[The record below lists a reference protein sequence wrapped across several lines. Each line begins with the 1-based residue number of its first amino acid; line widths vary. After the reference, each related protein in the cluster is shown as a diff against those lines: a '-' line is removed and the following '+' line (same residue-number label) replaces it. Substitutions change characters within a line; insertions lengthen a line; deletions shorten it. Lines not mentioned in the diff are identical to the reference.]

1 MKGYLIEREGYTC
14 YLSKHCVFRNEVKNM
29 MLVVYVD
36 DVIVSGK
43 DEKEVD
49 TFISSNPSESD
60 WFLGIGIQE
69 CEEGIFLAQ
78 EK

>member
-29 MLVVYVD
+29 MLVVYLD

-49 TFISSNPSESD
+49 TFV
-60 WFLGIGIQE
+60 
-69 CEEGIFLAQ
+69 
-78 EK
+78 